1 MNKNLTDFHPIER
14 WAQELASAQMAEFF
28 SAYAYKPA
36 TIEAKGQA
44 QVGLGDDALVSR
56 AWQNATATGTT
67 LDHYLILNSLVDA
80 DTLYEALARVLGL
93 PFIRDEFT
101 VPDGLDG
108 LSLLK
113 SGHCP
118 LTDHSSGGVAY
129 IIAPTGPIFEG
140 LLRAKSQGIRIFED
154 AKVVVTTPQNFSKSV
169 DRRYG
174 SNLAHYANCRMAAV
188 APWLSAENRFGRM
201 SMVSVVAL
209 LLLFGLAVLAMPEA
223 WNLVAFGIML
233 FPSLPSVQLK
243 ALAMIASAGSERA
256 YIPISDRDLPTY
268 SVLVPIYRE
277 ARIVPRLIERLNRI
291 DYPRAKLDIKIL
303 VEADDVETRMVLASL
318 ELPPF
323 FEVIVCPLDKP
334 RTKPRALNIGLIYA
348 KGDCLVVYDAEDEPD
363 PDQLRKAAAYFAQAD
378 PRLGCIQARLAIDNA
393 ADSWIARMF
402 ALEYAGLFDGLL
414 PGMSVTRQ
422 PIPLGG
428 TSNHFRR
435 ATLEN
440 CLGWDAWNVTED
452 ADLGLR
458 LACFGYQCIV
468 MNSTTWEE
476 APIALSAWFNQR
488 TRWLKGWMQTACV
501 LMRYSPSHR
510 SRISMLKRFE
520 IAVISTSSVVSALF
534 HPLLLL
540 IPGLLLA
547 PSSEMVIRSTLH
559 LTLWS
564 FVSVVFVVS
573 GLLSLSIVS
582 VGAQS
587 RGFRLRLS
595 DLAFLF
601 LYSLIKTLA
610 AWRALFEFIVAPTH
624 WHKTEHGLARSSRHQ
639 PSRRL

>member
-1 MNKNLTDFHPIER
+1 VNENLTNFHPILV
-14 WAQELASAQMAEFF
+14 WPQELASAQMAANI
-28 SAYAYKPA
+28 STYSTQAAIIKP
-36 TIEAKGQA
+36 KGPTPI
-44 QVGLGDDALVSR
+44 GLRRDTLVST
-56 AWQNATATGTT
+56 AWQSAKATGTT
-67 LDHYLILNSLVDA
+67 LDRYLIHNELVDE
-80 DTLYEALARVLGL
+80 DTLYHAFARVLGL
-93 PFIRDEFT
+93 PFIVEEFI

-118 LTDHSSGGVAY
+118 LSDPGRGVAY
-129 IIAPTGPIFEG
+129 VVAPTSRNFEG
-140 LLRAKSQGIRIFED
+140 LLQAKALGLKIFEG
-154 AKVVVTTPQNFSKSV
+154 ARVVVTTPKNFAHSV
-169 DRRYG
+169 HRRYG
-174 SNLAHYANCRMAAV
+174 SSIAHHVNSRMAAV
-188 APWLSAENRFGRM
+188 APWLSAEKLFGRVTM
-201 SMVSVVAL
+201 ISAVAMV
-209 LLLFGLAVLAMPEA
+209 LLFGLAMLVIPEA
-223 WNLVAFGIML
+223 WNLVAFGLMI
-233 FPSLPSVQLK
+233 FPSLPSLQFK
-243 ALAMIASAGSERA
+243 ALAMIASAGSERVHSA
-256 YIPISDRDLPTY
+256 RLDRDLPTY

-277 ARIVPRLIERLNRI
+277 ARIVPQLIERLKRI

-303 VEADDVETRMVLASL
+303 VEIDDVETRKALDNEALSAV
-318 ELPPF
+318 
-323 FEVIVCPLDKP
+323 FEVIVCPPGKP
-334 RTKPRALNIGLIYA
+334 RTKPRALNIGLAYA
-348 KGDCLVVYDAEDEPD
+348 KGDCIVVYDAEDEPD
-363 PDQLRKAAAYFAQAD
+363 PDQLSKAAAYFAQAD
-378 PRLGCIQARLAIDNA
+378 PTLGCVQARLAIDNA

-414 PGMSVTRQ
+414 PGMSLTRQ

-458 LACFGYQCIV
+458 LAYLGYHCIV
-468 MNSTTWEE
+468 IDSTTWEE
-476 APIALSAWFNQR
+476 APINITAWFNQR

-501 LMRYSPSHR
+501 LMRHSPSR
-510 SRISMLKRFE
+510 RNQISRLKQFE

-564 FVSVVFVVS
+564 FVSCIFVVS
-573 GLLSLSIVS
+573 GLLSLAIVS
-582 VGAQS
+582 VGAHR
-587 RGFRLRLS
+587 RGFRLCLS
-595 DLAFLF
+595 DLFFVF

-610 AWRALFEFIVAPTH
+610 AWRALVEFIVAPTH
-624 WHKTEHGLARSSRHQ
+624 WHKTEHGLARSSRHR
-639 PSRRL
+639 PSRSL

>member
-1 MNKNLTDFHPIER
+1 MNKNLANFHPITR
-14 WAQELASAQMAEFF
+14 WPQELASAQMAAFM
-28 SAYAYKPA
+28 SAYSAPSA
-36 TIEAKGQA
+36 TIDREGQA
-44 QVGLGDDALVSR
+44 PISSVRDELISV
-56 AWQNATATGTT
+56 AWENAKATGTT
-67 LDHYLILNSLVDA
+67 LDRYVIHNDLVDA
-80 DTLYEALARVLGL
+80 DTLYHAFARVLGL
-93 PFIRDEFT
+93 PFSRDEFI

-108 LSLLK
+108 FSLLK

-118 LTDHSSGGVAY
+118 LPDHAGGATY
-129 IIAPTGPIFEG
+129 IIAPTGRSFEG
-140 LLRAKSQGIRIFED
+140 LLHAKALGIRIFEG
-154 AKVVVTTPQNFSKSV
+154 AKVVVTTPHSFAQSV
-169 DRRYG
+169 KRRYG
-174 SNLAHYANCRMAAV
+174 SHIASHANRRLADV
-188 APWLSAENRFGRM
+188 APSLSAEKLFGRM
-201 SMVSVVAL
+201 SMVSSVGLVLCFGVAV
-209 LLLFGLAVLAMPEA
+209 FAIPDV
-223 WNLVAFGIML
+223 WNLVAFGLML
-233 FPSLPSVQLK
+233 FPSLPSVQFK
-243 ALAMIASAGSERA
+243 ALAMIATAASETVHSSL
-256 YIPISDRDLPTY
+256 SDRDLPTY

-277 ARIVPRLIERLNRI
+277 ARIVPQLIERLKRI

-303 VEADDVETRMVLASL
+303 VEIDDVETRKAL
-318 ELPPF
+318 ESEKLPPF
-323 FEVIVCPLDKP
+323 FEVIVCPLGKP
-334 RTKPRALNIGLIYA
+334 RTKPRALNIGLAYA
-348 KGDCLVVYDAEDEPD
+348 KGDCIVVYDAEDEPD

-378 PRLGCIQARLAIDNA
+378 PKLGCIQARLAIDNA

-458 LACFGYQCIV
+458 LAWLGYHCIV
-468 MNSTTWEE
+468 MDSTTWEE
-476 APIALSAWFNQR
+476 APINFTAWFNQR

-501 LMRYSPSHR
+501 LMRHSPSR
-510 SRISMLKRFE
+510 RNPIPALRRFE
-520 IAVISTSSVVSALF
+520 IAVIGTSSVISALF

-547 PSSEMVIRSTLH
+547 PSSERVIRSTLH

-564 FVSVVFVVS
+564 FVSILFVVS
-573 GLLSLSIVS
+573 GLLTLAIIS
-582 VGAQS
+582 VGAHR

-595 DLAFLF
+595 DFAYLF

-610 AWRALFEFIVAPTH
+610 AWRALVEFIVAPSH
-624 WHKTEHGLARSSRHQ
+624 WHKTEHGLARSSRHR
-639 PSRRL
+639 PNRSF